1 MRGPVVVHACR
12 WNAGGRVQ
20 RSGFV
25 VRGCRVRGEQA
36 VHERV
41 HLGASGGVEVPL
53 EVVRRLPEERMY
65 GGMVSL

>member
-1 MRGPVVVHACR
+1 MVVTHAD
-12 WNAGGRVQ
+12 WNIGAGVQ